1 MTRALDISQTE
12 KIKSGTLVPLDLIRL
27 TTYTDRTAKTG
38 ATLFHFSDRAVR
50 YDYANEGTNREY
62 WPLLEDIGELSMS
75 MNHLPSVDDSEIVRR
90 RVSVTLSNST
100 VQGSRLAEILTAENL
115 VGAEIEWRQL
125 LVGTSDLAA
134 HRVDLSSLD
143 GDEATVFFR
152 GQVNLVGPI
161 TNESFGLECSTELA
175 GVNWG
180 RANGAD
186 TDPRDVGS
194 RLATCYGQSKRV
206 RATNYQVGHVT
217 TLTGDVGTSATGV
230 FAVTDTSGFPS
241 SGSFTILMGFERATA
256 SVTSGTSINITA
268 RGQSSTTAISHPKG
282 DQVSELISEAVFV
295 LAEHPTSQVSDVL
308 INTRYGRLVSV
319 DGIGTVNT
327 FDTGSPV
334 PAGEAW
340 TTLRMSASELA
351 DLAAVVSQKLSTEDT
366 GSTVTTSTFESNGS
380 EISVPFGTGGSTQ
393 CDGRLLGGTT
403 DRLTA
408 EGIFVQNYGLS
419 YEFSGSFSTNTVSRW
434 KIVIKGVD
442 IWVAG
447 GLGGNRRFRFGG
459 LNFTGGQPDDV
470 IFDED
475 RSALGTGLVSTGD
488 HESSWHTPTSSVS
501 LNTLLNSGDLR
512 WGQLQG
518 ASAAL
523 EEYTEIDEI
532 GITAETAPA
541 PFTVDVVADNGFGLE
556 LFCDVSGYVAPTATP
571 AYKAGSGAL
580 MSHPCD
586 IIRHWIEVIGSGTVD
601 SDSYDDLE
609 TNLGGASWAFDT
621 RTLGLD
627 WESVLARMGF
637 EARANIIPEETS
649 SGVVWKMLSASS
661 AYAFPA
667 SSAPVTEWEPA
678 RFAVS
683 GVPLVQGTATRF
695 AASYKYDANEADG
708 EAAFAGFLRADV
720 DSNDLTTPNTAA
732 LTAAEAAIGI
742 VIADPMGFRL
752 IRDEATAKDLLGYY
766 ASERIRRA
774 EMFTVSGVPWWEG
787 YTLEPGDVIS
797 VTPPWSESSRKLRVL
812 SVTKDRETGLVN
824 LRAVEVA

>member
-50 YDYANEGTNREY
+50 YDYANEGTNREF

-90 RVSVTLSNST
+90 RVSVTLSNAT
-100 VQGSRLAEILTAENL
+100 VRGSRLAEILTAENL

-241 SGSFTILMGFERATA
+241 SGSFTILMGFEQATA
-256 SVTSGTSINITA
+256 SVSAPGSINITA

-295 LAEHPTSQVSDVL
+295 LAEHATAQVSDVL
-308 INTRYGRLVSV
+308 INTRFGHLVSV
-319 DGIGTVNT
+319 DGIGTV
-327 FDTGSPV
+327 DTSDTSSPV
-334 PAGEAW
+334 PAGETW
-340 TTLRMSASELA
+340 TTLRMTGTELSELA
-351 DLAAVVSQKLSTEDT
+351 AFVAQKLSTEDT
-366 GSTVTTSTFESNGS
+366 GSTTTITTMLTPGTQIGWTGSNGW
-380 EISVPFGTGGSTQ
+380 IAGGGGGTGN
-393 CDGRLLGGTT
+393 
-403 DRLTA
+403 RLTNEA
-408 EGIFVQNYGLS
+408 PFVRQYGLEYS
-419 YEFSGSFSTNTVSRW
+419 FSGSFSSNIVSRW
-434 KIVIKGVD
+434 KIILTDVD
-442 IWVAG
+442 KFESGA
-447 GLGGNRRFRFGG
+447 FGG
-459 LNFTGGQPDDV
+459 LMSTKAGARNFTGGQPADWTWTDPR
-470 IFDED
+470 FG
-475 RSALGTGLVSTGD
+475 SAQVHNTGD
-488 HESSWHTPTSSVS
+488 QESSWHTPTTSVS

-512 WGQLQG
+512 WAQV
-518 ASAAL
+518 ASHDT
-523 EEYTEIDEI
+523 EYTEVTGI
-532 GITAETAPA
+532 GVIAETAPA

-556 LFCDVSGYVAPTATP
+556 LFCDVSGYVAPAAAP
-571 AYKAGSGAL
+571 EYKTGTGNL
-580 MSHPCD
+580 IQHPCD
-586 IIRHWIEVIGSGTVD
+586 VIRHWVEVVGTGTVD
-601 SDSYDDLE
+601 SDSYDALE
-609 TNLGGASWAFDT
+609 TNLGGAAAWAFDT

-649 SGVVWKMLSASS
+649 TGVVWKMLSASS

-667 SSAPVTEWEPA
+667 SSATVTEWEPT

-708 EAAFAGFLRADV
+708 EAAFAGFVRADV

-774 EMFTVSGVPWWEG
+774 EMFTISGVPWWEG

-797 VTPPWSESSRKLRVL
+797 VTPPWSASSRKLRVL
-812 SVTKDRETGLVN
+812 SVTKDRGTGLVN
-824 LRAVEVA
+824 LRAVEVT